1 MRKILTFIAIA
12 ISTQGYS
19 QKSKLVEK
27 GDFNMEHHFYKE
39 ALKSYK
45 EALATNDSDIDVL
58 HVQSQMAKAYYRLF
72 DYENA
77 EKQYELILKDS
88 KIKDASFW
96 LEFGNVLRNNEKYE
110 EAIYAYRNYSINA
123 GETSIFEYYE
133 DACRWAIKNKD
144 SIQTYNLFK
153 TNLETGGRS
162 LGVAY
167 FKNGLV
173 FSKPQSDYF
182 DQKTTFYDISF
193 VEKENDSTFM
203 EPIPYTGELN
213 RSFYE
218 GAPSLTSDEQTMY
231 YTGNASERLKYKER
245 KREKKGYELSPE
257 GVNILKIYEVQLSD
271 SGWVNKKELP
281 FCSNEYSC
289 THPSISGDGST
300 LYFVSNM
307 EGGEGGYDL
316 YVSYKKGESW
326 SKPKNMGPLVNSEF
340 NEMTP
345 FCIGNEL
352 YFSSKGNIGYGGSDI
367 FKANLDEDG
376 KIESVEN
383 IGKPFNSSKD
393 DFAFVLNSDKVHG
406 YLSSNR
412 DGAHGYDHVYAFEKF
427 DVRSPDTISGIA
439 INRIT
444 GLPIKGIKTSVQPLD
459 NGVFQKIESSD
470 KDGQIGLIL
479 AKGKEFIV
487 KFDAPGFEPKEIRI
501 PAEDRSD
508 VLSLFGNLELTPEL
522 EKDQVPSDTISG
534 IAMNRI
540 TSLPIEGIKVSVQP
554 KGNDVFDKIGETD
567 KDGKIELILAK
578 GKEFVVK
585 FDASGFEPKE
595 ITVPAG
601 DRSDILALF
610 GSLEFTPQANK
621 DQIITFDKIYFN
633 YDKATIRK
641 ESLPALE
648 KILTYLNYYKN
659 ITVELSAHTDA
670 RGSDSYNQVLS
681 QKRAEATVKWLIEHG
696 IDESRMVPKGYGE
709 SKLINK
715 CKNGVRCSDSEHMKN
730 RRVELKVL

>member
-1 MRKILTFIAIA
+1 
-12 ISTQGYS
+12 
-19 QKSKLVEK
+19 
-27 GDFNMEHHFYKE
+27 
-39 ALKSYK
+39 
-45 EALATNDSDIDVL
+45 
-58 HVQSQMAKAYYRLF
+58 
-72 DYENA
+72 
-77 EKQYELILKDS
+77 
-88 KIKDASFW
+88 
-96 LEFGNVLRNNEKYE
+96 
-110 EAIYAYRNYSINA
+110 
-123 GETSIFEYYE
+123 
-133 DACRWAIKNKD
+133 
-144 SIQTYNLFK
+144 
-153 TNLETGGRS
+153 
-162 LGVAY
+162 
-167 FKNGLV
+167 
-173 FSKPQSDYF
+173 
-182 DQKTTFYDISF
+182 
-193 VEKENDSTFM
+193 
-203 EPIPYTGELN
+203 
-213 RSFYE
+213 
-218 GAPSLTSDEQTMY
+218 
-231 YTGNASERLKYKER
+231 
-245 KREKKGYELSPE
+245 
-257 GVNILKIYEVQLSD
+257 
-271 SGWVNKKELP
+271 
-281 FCSNEYSC
+281 
-289 THPSISGDGST
+289 
-300 LYFVSNM
+300 M

-345 FCIGNEL
+345 FCLENEL

-367 FKANLDEDG
+367 FKAKLDVDG
-376 KIESVEN
+376 NVESVEN

-412 DGAHGYDHVYAFEKF
+412 DGAHGYDYVYAFEKF

-439 INRIT
+439 KNRIT
-444 GLPIKGIKTSVQPLD
+444 GLPIKGIKISVQPLD
-459 NGVFQKIESSD
+459 NGVFQKLEESD
-470 KDGQIGLIL
+470 KDGHIGLIL
-479 AKGKEFIV
+479 PKGKEFVV
-487 KFDAPGFEPKEIRI
+487 KFDAPGFEPKEITI

-508 VLSLFGNLELTPEL
+508 VLSLFGNLELIPAA
-522 EKDQVPSDTISG
+522 EKNPSDTITG

-595 ITVPAG
+595 INVPAG

-648 KILTYLNYYKN
+648 KILTYLNYYKD

-709 SKLINK
+709 SKLINR
-715 CKNGVRCSDSEHMKN
+715 CKNGVSCSDSEHMKN

>member
-12 ISTQGYS
+12 LSIQVYS

-45 EALATNDSDIDVL
+45 EALAKNDSDIDEL
-58 HVQSQMAKAYYRLF
+58 YVQSQMASAYYKLF

-88 KIKDASFW
+88 KIKNPKFW
-96 LEFGNVLRNNEKYE
+96 LEFGNILRNNEKYE
-110 EAIYAYRNYSINA
+110 EAIYAYRNYSINI
-123 GETSIFEYYE
+123 GEPSIFEYYE
-133 DACRWAIKNKD
+133 QACKWAIKNKD
-144 SIQTYNLFK
+144 SLQKFNLFK

-173 FSKPQSDYF
+173 FSKPQSNNF

-193 VEKENDSTFM
+193 VEKENDSTFKD
-203 EPIPYTGELN
+203 PISYSGELN

-218 GAPSLTSDEQTMY
+218 GAPSLTTDEQTMY
-231 YTGNASERLKYKER
+231 FTGNASERLNYKER

-257 GVNILKIYEVQLSD
+257 GVNILKIYEVHLSD
-271 SGWVNKKELP
+271 STWVSKKELP

-345 FCIGNEL
+345 FCIEDEL

-367 FKANLDEDG
+367 FKAKLDVDG
-376 KIESVEN
+376 NVESVEN

-412 DGAHGYDHVYAFEKF
+412 DGSHGYDYVYAFEKF

-439 INRIT
+439 KNRIT
-444 GLPIKGIKTSVQPLD
+444 GLPIKGIKISVQPLD
-459 NGVFQKIESSD
+459 NGVFQKLEESD
-470 KDGQIGLIL
+470 KDGHIGLIL
-479 AKGKEFIV
+479 PKGKEFVV
-487 KFDAPGFEPKEIRI
+487 KFDAPGFEPKEITI

-508 VLSLFGNLELTPEL
+508 VLSLFGSLELIPVA
-522 EKDQVPSDTISG
+522 EKNLSDTITG

-554 KGNDVFDKIGETD
+554 KGNDVFDKIGETN
-567 KDGKIELILAK
+567 KDGKVELILAK

-595 ITVPAG
+595 INVPAG

-648 KILTYLNYYKN
+648 KILTYLNYYKD

>member
-1 MRKILTFIAIA
+1 MRKILTFIVIT
-12 ISTQGYS
+12 ISIHGFS
-19 QKSKLVEK
+19 QKNKLVEQ
-27 GDFNMEHHFYKE
+27 GDFNMKHHFYKE
-39 ALKSYK
+39 ALNSYK
-45 EALATNDSDIDVL
+45 EVLETNDFDVL

-231 YTGNASERLKYKER
+231 YKGNASERLKYKER

-289 THPSISGDGST
+289 THPSISEDGST

-307 EGGEGGYDL
+307 EGGIGGYDL
-316 YVSYKKGESW
+316 YVCYKKDESW

-412 DGAHGYDHVYAFEKF
+412 DGAHGYDYVYAFEKF
-427 DVRSPDTISGIA
+427 DVKSPDTISGIA
-439 INRIT
+439 KNRVT
-444 GLPIKGIKTSVQPLD
+444 GLPIEGIKISVQPMGD
-459 NGVFQKIESSD
+459 GVFQKVDETD
-470 KDGQIGLIL
+470 KDGEIELVFP
-479 AKGKEFIV
+479 KGREFVV
-487 KFDAPGFEPKEIRI
+487 KFDAPGFEPKVITV

-508 VLSLFGNLELTPEL
+508 VLSLFGNLELIPATESDKVL
-522 EKDQVPSDTISG
+522 SDTING
-534 IAMNRI
+534 IALNRI
-540 TSLPIEGIKVSVQP
+540 TGLPIKGIKVSVQP
-554 KGNDVFDKIGETD
+554 EGKDVFQKIGETD
-567 KDGKIELILAK
+567 KDGQVELILETEKA
-578 GKEFVVK
+578 FVVK
-585 FDASGFEPKE
+585 FDALGFDPKE

-621 DQIITFDKIYFN
+621 DQIILFDKIYFN

-648 KILTYLNYYKN
+648 KIMTYLNYYKN

-696 IDESRMVPKGYGE
+696 IDASRMVPKGYGE

>member
-12 ISTQGYS
+12 LSIQVYS

-27 GDFNMEHHFYKE
+27 GDFNMEYHFYKE

-45 EALATNDSDIDVL
+45 EALAKNDSDIDEL
-58 HVQSQMAKAYYRLF
+58 YVQSQMASAYYKLF

-88 KIKDASFW
+88 KIKNPKFW
-96 LEFGNVLRNNEKYE
+96 LEFGNILRNNEKYE
-110 EAIYAYRNYSINA
+110 EAIYAYRNYSINI
-123 GETSIFEYYE
+123 GEPSIFEYYE
-133 DACRWAIKNKD
+133 QACKWAIKNKD
-144 SIQTYNLFK
+144 SLQKFNLFK

-173 FSKPQSDYF
+173 FSKPQSNNF

-193 VEKENDSTFM
+193 VEKENDSTFKD
-203 EPIPYTGELN
+203 PISYSGELN

-218 GAPSLTSDEQTMY
+218 GAPSLTTDEQTMY
-231 YTGNASERLKYKER
+231 FTGNASERLNYKER

-257 GVNILKIYEVQLSD
+257 GVNILKIYEVHLSD
-271 SGWVNKKELP
+271 SGWVSKKELP

-345 FCIGNEL
+345 FCIEDEL

-367 FKANLDEDG
+367 FKAKLDVDG
-376 KIESVEN
+376 NVESVEN

-412 DGAHGYDHVYAFEKF
+412 DGSHGYDYVYAFEKF

-439 INRIT
+439 KNRIT
-444 GLPIKGIKTSVQPLD
+444 GLPIKGIKISVQPLD
-459 NGVFQKIESSD
+459 NGVFQKLEESD
-470 KDGQIGLIL
+470 KDGHIGLIL
-479 AKGKEFIV
+479 PKGKEFVI
-487 KFDAPGFEPKEIRI
+487 KFDAPGFEPKEITI

-508 VLSLFGNLELTPEL
+508 VLSLFGSLELIPVA
-522 EKDQVPSDTISG
+522 EKNLSDTITG

-554 KGNDVFDKIGETD
+554 KGNDVFDKIGETN
-567 KDGKIELILAK
+567 KDGKVELILAK

-595 ITVPAG
+595 INVPAG

-648 KILTYLNYYKN
+648 KILTYLNYYKD